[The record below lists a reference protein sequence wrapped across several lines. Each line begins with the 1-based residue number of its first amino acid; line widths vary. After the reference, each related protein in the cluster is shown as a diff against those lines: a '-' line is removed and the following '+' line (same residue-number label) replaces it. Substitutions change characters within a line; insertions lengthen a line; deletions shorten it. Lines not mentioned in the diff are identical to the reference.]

1 MSGQRKILFINK
13 LNSKKMATKS
23 SIHIKPC
30 NTKSSEAH
38 NRRTAEYMRNIGTS
52 KIYIVPELTAD
63 NDQWINRDFGNPD
76 LQTHYDNIKR
86 MVKEK
91 TGRAMQEKERER
103 KGKNGKIIKV
113 AGCSPIREGV
123 LLIKP
128 DTTLAD
134 VKKFGEECQR
144 RWGITPLQIFLH
156 KDEGHWLSGQPEV
169 EDKES
174 FQVGEK
180 WFKPNYHA
188 HIVFDWMN
196 HDTGKSR
203 KLNDN
208 DMMEM
213 QTLASDILLMKRGQ
227 SKAETGKEHLER
239 NDFII
244 EKQKEEMSRLDA
256 TRLYREHQLE
266 TANQKMQEVESRTSS
281 LIETANQKE
290 RQNEGLDRAIKEKR
304 SRLNREKGSE
314 LLDAAVGWATGK
326 SKALKG
332 EIEGLRHEISTYE
345 ETIEQLQSRIQA
357 MQNDHHRELMK
368 LEAKHQSEL
377 NRKDAAHTEETARLK
392 NRISWQDRIIGCL
405 SFLLLKTSDIFR
417 KAVNSIIRLA
427 REYYKPRF
435 DAEQVSDIKNALNL
449 FGDDKLSHQVAG
461 DFLYIIAT
469 QKGKLDNREQIKA
482 KREVDNVVE
491 GHYDQQQK
499 RGFSMRK

>member
-1 MSGQRKILFINK
+1 
-13 LNSKKMATKS
+13 MATKS

-30 NTKSSEAH
+30 NTKSSEVH

-52 KIYIVPELTAD
+52 KIYIVPELSAD
-63 NDQWINRDFGNPD
+63 NEQWINPDFGNPD
-76 LQTHYDNIKR
+76 LQTHYDNIKQ

-156 KDEGHWLSGQPEV
+156 KDEGHWLSGQPEAN
-169 EDKES
+169 DRES

-196 HDTGKSR
+196 HDTGKSQ

-244 EKQKEEMSRLDA
+244 EKQKEEMNRLDA
-256 TRLYREHQLE
+256 TRQYREYQLE
-266 TANQKMQEVESRTSS
+266 MTNQKMQEAESRANS

-290 RQNEGLDRAIKEKR
+290 RQSEDLDRAIKEKR
-304 SRLNREKGSE
+304 SKLNREKGSE

-326 SKALKG
+326 SKSLKG
-332 EIEGLRHEISTYE
+332 EIEGLRHEISTHE
-345 ETIEQLQSRIQA
+345 ETIEQLQGRIQT
-357 MQNDHHRELMK
+357 MQSDHHRELMK

-377 NRKDAAHTEETARLK
+377 NRKEAAHTEETARLK
-392 NRISWQDRIIGCL
+392 NRISWQNQIIGTL
-405 SFLLLKTSDIFR
+405 SFFLLKTSDIFR
-417 KAVNSIIRLA
+417 KAVNGIIRLA

-435 DAEQVSDIKNALNL
+435 DAEQVSDIKSALNL
-449 FGDDKLSHQVAG
+449 FGDDKQSQQTAG
-461 DFLYIIAT
+461 NFLYITAQ

-482 KREVDNVVE
+482 RREVDNVVD

-499 RGFSMRK
+499 RGDSIRR

>member
-1 MSGQRKILFINK
+1 
-13 LNSKKMATKS
+13 
-23 SIHIKPC
+23 
-30 NTKSSEAH
+30 
-38 NRRTAEYMRNIGTS
+38 MRNIGTS
-52 KIYIVPELTAD
+52 KIYIVPELSAD
-63 NDQWINRDFGNPD
+63 NEQWINPNFGNPD

-123 LLIKP
+123 LLIKS

-196 HDTGKSR
+196 HDTGKSQ

-227 SKAETGKEHLER
+227 SKAETDKVHLER

-244 EKQKEEMSRLDA
+244 EKQKEEMNRLDA
-256 TRLYREHQLE
+256 TRQYREYQLE
-266 TANQKMQEVESRTSS
+266 MTNQKMQEAKNRTNS

-290 RQNEGLDRAIKEKR
+290 RQSEDLDRAIKEKR
-304 SRLNREKGSE
+304 SKLNREKGSE

-326 SKALKG
+326 SKSLKG
-332 EIEGLRHEISTYE
+332 EIKGLRHEISTHE
-345 ETIEQLQSRIQA
+345 
-357 MQNDHHRELMK
+357 
-368 LEAKHQSEL
+368 
-377 NRKDAAHTEETARLK
+377 
-392 NRISWQDRIIGCL
+392 
-405 SFLLLKTSDIFR
+405 
-417 KAVNSIIRLA
+417 
-427 REYYKPRF
+427 
-435 DAEQVSDIKNALNL
+435 
-449 FGDDKLSHQVAG
+449 
-461 DFLYIIAT
+461 
-469 QKGKLDNREQIKA
+469 
-482 KREVDNVVE
+482 
-491 GHYDQQQK
+491 
-499 RGFSMRK
+499 

>member
-1 MSGQRKILFINK
+1 
-13 LNSKKMATKS
+13 MATKS

-38 NRRTAEYMRNIGTS
+38 NRRSAEYMCNIGES
-52 KIYIVPELTAD
+52 RIYIVPKLSAGNE
-63 NDQWINRDFGNPD
+63 QWINPDFGSSD

-113 AGCSPIREGV
+113 AGCSPVREGV

-156 KDEGHWLSGQPEV
+156 KDEGHWLSGQPDA

-196 HDTGKSR
+196 HDTGKSQ
-203 KLNDN
+203 KLNDD
-208 DMMEM
+208 DMITM
-213 QTLASDILLMKRGQ
+213 QTLASDILSMKRGQ
-227 SKAETGKEHLER
+227 SKAETGKKHLER

-244 EKQKEEMSRLDA
+244 EKQKEEMNRLDV
-256 TRLYREHQLE
+256 TRQYREHQLE
-266 TANQKMQEVESRTSS
+266 TANQKMQEVESRTNI
-281 LIETANQKE
+281 LIETAYQKE
-290 RQNEGLDRAIKEKR
+290 RQSEDLDRAIKEKR
-304 SRLNREKGSE
+304 SKLNREKGSE
-314 LLDAAVGWATGK
+314 LLDAAVSWATGK
-326 SKALKG
+326 SKALKY
-332 EIEGLRHEISTYE
+332 EIEDLHDEISTHE
-345 ETIEQLQSRIQA
+345 ETIERLQDKIQT
-357 MQNDHHRELMK
+357 MQNNHHSELMK

-377 NRKDAAHTEETARLK
+377 NRKEAVHTEETTR
-392 NRISWQDRIIGCL
+392 
-405 SFLLLKTSDIFR
+405 LKTSDIFR
-417 KAVNSIIRLA
+417 KAVNNIIRLA
-427 REYYKPRF
+427 RNYYKPCF
-435 DAEQVSDIKNALNL
+435 DAEHVSDIKSVLNL
-449 FGDDKLSHQVAG
+449 FGDNKQPHRTTR
-461 DFLYIIAT
+461 DFLYITAK
-469 QKGKLDNREQIKA
+469 QKGNLDNRERIKA
-482 KREVDNVVE
+482 KREADNVVE
-491 GHYDQQQK
+491 GDYDQQQK
-499 RGFSMRK
+499 RSFSMRR